1 MELSP
6 KDLEF
11 IDVMKSSDNN
21 VATIAAT
28 GIIILFLEN
37 VVTIIAMIK
46 ANGSKSLAK
55 VEPKKNANPFIFLLR
70 IL

>member
-1 MELSP
+1 MEFSP

-11 IDVMKSSDNN
+11 IDVMKISDNN
-21 VATIAAT
+21 AATIAAT

-46 ANGSKSLAK
+46 ANGSKS
-55 VEPKKNANPFIFLLR
+55 
-70 IL
+70 